1 MAKIISVN
9 AGSSSLKF
17 QLFEMN
23 DESVIT
29 SGVIER
35 IGMEDSIF
43 TIKYSDKKDV
53 KTLPIKDHKVA
64 VQLLLETLIEKGIVK
79 DLKEIDGVGHRVV
92 QGGSYFS
99 DSAIMDDYVVSKV
112 DELKTLAP
120 LHNPAHL
127 TGYYAFKEA
136 IPTAGAVAVFDTAF
150 HQTLPPKSFIY
161 PIPYKYYTEHNIRK
175 YGAHG
180 TSHYFVSQRV
190 IDLLGKP
197 EKSKIIVAHLGA
209 GGSLTAIKDG
219 KSINTSMG
227 FTPLAG
233 IMMGT
238 RSGDVDPSVIEYLIA
253 NLGMTIEEVIHM
265 LNKESGLLGVSGVS
279 SDFRD
284 VQQAAA
290 GGNSQAQLALEIFYR
305 RVIAYIGRFFVALGG
320 IDAIAF
326 TAGIG
331 ENSFFA
337 RKGIIELLSEA
348 FGIILDDEANVHGE
362 GERLI
367 TTPESKVK
375 VYVIPTNEEL
385 VIARDTKRLL
395 NL

>member
-1 MAKIISVN
+1 MSKVIAVN

-23 DESVIT
+23 NEEVIT
-29 SGVIER
+29 SGVVER
-35 IGMEDSIF
+35 IGLDDSIF
-43 TIKYSDKKDV
+43 TIKYNGEKDV
-53 KTLPIKDHKVA
+53 KTLPIPTHKES
-64 VQLLLETLIEKGIVK
+64 VQLLLDTLIEKNIVDSLDDIK
-79 DLKEIDGVGHRVV
+79 GVGHRVV
-92 QGGSYFS
+92 QGGSYFKE
-99 DSAIMDDYVVSKV
+99 SAIIDEDVINKI
-112 DELKTLAP
+112 DELKSLAP

-136 IPTAGAVAVFDTAF
+136 IPNAGAVAVFDTAF
-150 HQTLPPKSFIY
+150 HQTLQPRCYIY
-161 PIPYKYYTEHNIRK
+161 PIPYKFYTDYKVRK

-180 TSHYFVSQRV
+180 TSHFYVSQRV
-190 IDLLGKP
+190 IEHLGSP
-197 EKSKIIVAHLGA
+197 EHSKVIVAHLGA
-209 GGSLTAIKDG
+209 GGSLSAVKDG
-219 KSINTSMG
+219 QSINTSMG

-233 IMMGT
+233 LMMGT
-238 RSGDVDPSVIEYLIA
+238 RSGDLDPSIIDYLI
-253 NLGMTIEEVIHM
+253 NEVGMDMKKIITM

-284 VQQAAA
+284 VMEAADA
-290 GGNSQAQLALEIFYR
+290 GNERAKLAIDIFFR
-305 RVIAYIGRFFVALGG
+305 RVIAYIGRYFIALGG
-320 IDAIAF
+320 CDAIAF

-331 ENSFFA
+331 ENSAYA
-337 RKGIIELLSEA
+337 RKEILSLVSEA
-348 FGIILDDEANVHGE
+348 LGIVIDDDANENGK

-367 TTPESKVK
+367 TKPESKIK

>member
-1 MAKIISVN
+1 MSKVIAVN

-17 QLFEMN
+17 QLFEMD
-23 DESVIT
+23 DESVIA

-35 IGMEDSIF
+35 IGLKDSIF
-43 TIKYSDKKDV
+43 TIKYNGQKEQHIEY
-53 KTLPIKDHKVA
+53 IKDHKEAVA
-64 VQLLLETLIEKGIVK
+64 ILLKTLVDKEIVK
-79 DLKEIDGVGHRVV
+79 DLNEIKGVGHRVV
-92 QGGSYFS
+92 QGGSYFDQS
-99 DSAIMDDYVVSKV
+99 VIIDDDVASKI
-112 DELKTLAP
+112 DELKSLAP

-136 IPTAGAVAVFDTAF
+136 IPNAGAVAVFDTAF
-150 HQTLPPKSFIY
+150 HQTLEPRCYVY
-161 PIPYKYYTEHNIRK
+161 PIPYKFYTDYKVRK

-180 TSHYFVSQRV
+180 TSHYYVSSRCRE
-190 IDLLGKP
+190 LLGSP
-197 EKSKIIVAHLGA
+197 EHSKIIVAHLGA
-209 GGSLTAIKDG
+209 GGSLSAVKDG
-219 KSINTSMG
+219 KCINTSMG

-238 RSGDVDPSVIEYLIA
+238 RSGDVDPSVIDYLINTVGIDA
-253 NLGMTIEEVIHM
+253 KEVIRI
-265 LNKESGLLGVSGVS
+265 LNKESGLLGVSGVG

-284 VQQAAA
+284 VMNAANQ
-290 GGNSQAQLALEIFYR
+290 GNERAQLALDIFFR
-305 RVIAYIGRFFVALGG
+305 RVIAYIGRYFVALGG
-320 IDAIAF
+320 ADAICF

-331 ENSFFA
+331 ENSAFA
-337 RKGIIELLSEA
+337 RKAICDLISEA
-348 FGIILDDEANVHGE
+348 FGIELDKDANENGH

-367 TTPESKVK
+367 STPNSKIK

>member
-1 MAKIISVN
+1 MAKVISVN

-17 QLFEMN
+17 QLFEMDN
-23 DESVIT
+23 ETVIT

-43 TIKYSDKKDV
+43 TIKYNGDKEV
-53 KTLPIKDHKVA
+53 KVLPIKDHKVA
-64 VQLLLETLIEKGIVK
+64 VQLLLDTLIEKNIVK
-79 DLKEIDGVGHRVV
+79 DLNEIKGVGHRVV
-92 QGGSYFS
+92 QGGSYFDQS
-99 DSAIMDDYVVSKV
+99 VVIDEDVVSKI
-112 DELKTLAP
+112 DELKSLAP

-136 IPTAGAVAVFDTAF
+136 IPNAGAVAVFDTAF
-150 HQTLPPKSFIY
+150 HQTLEPKSYIY
-161 PIPYKYYTEHNIRK
+161 PIPYHFYTDYKIRK

-180 TSHYFVSQRV
+180 TSHYYVSQRV
-190 IDLLGKP
+190 IDLLGNP
-197 EKSKIIVAHLGA
+197 EHSKIIVAHLGA
-209 GGSLTAIKDG
+209 GGSLTAVKDG

-238 RSGDVDPSVIEYLIA
+238 RSGDLDPSVIDYL
-253 NLGMTIEEVIHM
+253 IEEVGMDMKDVIRM

-284 VQQAAA
+284 VQQAAVN
-290 GGNSQAQLALEIFYR
+290 GNERAQLAIDIFYR
-305 RVIAYIGRFFVALGG
+305 RVVNYIGRYFVALGG
-320 IDAIAF
+320 VDAIAF

-337 RKGIIELLSEA
+337 RKGIIALLEEA
-348 FGIILDDEANVHGE
+348 FGIVLDDEANVHGE

-367 TTPESKVK
+367 TKPESKIK
-375 VYVIPTNEEL
+375 IFVIPTNEEL

>member
-1 MAKIISVN
+1 MSKIIAVN

-17 QLFEMN
+17 QLFEMD

-35 IGMEDSIF
+35 IGLEDSIF
-43 TIKYSDKKDV
+43 TIKFNGQKEV
-53 KTLPIKDHKVA
+53 KTLAIKDHKVA
-64 VQLLLETLIEKGIVK
+64 VQLLLDTLIQKHIVESL
-79 DLKEIDGVGHRVV
+79 DEIKGVGHRVV
-92 QGGSYFS
+92 QGGAYF
-99 DSAIMDDYVVSKV
+99 DASAIIDEDVVNKI
-112 DELKTLAP
+112 DELKSLAP

-136 IPTAGAVAVFDTAF
+136 IPNAGAVAVFDTAF
-150 HQTLPPKSFIY
+150 HQTLDPRCYIY
-161 PIPYKYYTEHNIRK
+161 PIPYKFYTDYKVRK

-180 TSHYFVSQRV
+180 TSHYYVSQRV
-190 IDLLGKP
+190 IEKLGNP
-197 EKSKIIVAHLGA
+197 EHSKIIVAHLGA
-209 GGSLTAIKDG
+209 GGSLSAVKDG
-219 KSINTSMG
+219 KSVNTSMG

-238 RSGDVDPSVIEYLIA
+238 RSGDVDPSVIDYLIEQV
-253 NLGMTIEEVIHM
+253 GMNMEEVISM

-284 VQQAAA
+284 VQNAAIA
-290 GGNSQAQLALEIFYR
+290 GNERAKLAIDIFYR
-305 RVIAYIGRFFVALGG
+305 RVIAYIGRYFVALGG
-320 IDAIAF
+320 VDAIAF

-331 ENSFFA
+331 ENSHFA
-337 RKGIIELLSEA
+337 RSGIISLLAEA
-348 FGIILDDEANVHGE
+348 FGIVIDEDANVNGE

-367 TTPESKVK
+367 TKPESKVK
-375 VYVIPTNEEL
+375 IYVIPTNEEL

-395 NL
+395 HL